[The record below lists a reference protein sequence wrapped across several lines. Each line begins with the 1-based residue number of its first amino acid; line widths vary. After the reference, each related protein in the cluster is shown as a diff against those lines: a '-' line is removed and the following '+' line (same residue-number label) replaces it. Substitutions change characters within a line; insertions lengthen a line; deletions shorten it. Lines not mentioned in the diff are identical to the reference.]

1 MVKMTDYDDLRAKY
15 ELRRRLQ
22 ARKRR
27 AAGLPQLQHS
37 GARVVYIPSKNSV
50 NKGNEGRRRKG
61 IRVTLPQI
69 NLPD

>member
-1 MVKMTDYDDLRAKY
+1 MTDHDDLRARY

-37 GARVVYIPSKNSV
+37 GARVVYIPSRNSV
-50 NKGNEGRRRKG
+50 NKGNEGRRRSRIK
-61 IRVTLPQI
+61 VTLPVLD
-69 NLPD
+69 LPD